1 MRKRFEIPAGV
12 ERYFVSVLR
21 PALRRINE
29 SGGDDDDD
37 DDDGEDEEDEDGIL
51 SKYIYR
57 V

>member
-1 MRKRFEIPAGV
+1 
-12 ERYFVSVLR
+12 VSVFR
-21 PALRRINE
+21 PVLRRIKE
-29 SGGDDDDD
+29 SGDDDD